1 MFKFEKTLLHRD
13 LATYCAGRII
23 EVNTDKGRM
32 ILDRKLLHCE
42 PLVPIAIVGALIIPY
57 YFVRNEGIIY
67 LMKEEPQFYA

>member
-13 LATYCAGRII
+13 LATYCEGRII

-42 PLVPIAIVGALIIPY
+42 PLVPFAIAGALSIPY
-57 YFVRNEGIIY
+57 YFVREEGIIY
-67 LMKEEPQFYA
+67 LMKEEPCYYV